1 MRAPLLVL
9 ALLLAACTA
18 APPTAPV
25 ASADTGTTITDKT
38 AGEIEA
44 LMAKR
49 ANAIARKDLAA
60 FQATFDGQRAALRR
74 CQTETF
80 DRSTRSGTS
89 PSAPKVAKV
98 EKYNDYV
105 RAYVGNDAD
114 GYQRLYF
121 RKDGGA
127 WKLSE
132 PTESELGGEKTKTV
146 SGIEVSYFVVDEDVV
161 DIYGKAGAAIRE
173 AILAK
178 TGQTAAATFGLRMF
192 PTRSAAGLQQ
202 CGVGGT
208 FILSDP
214 YLRIYSNVIFFK
226 SGFTELHDYAIGIIT
241 HEALHWLQNQIVPG
255 ITARLDEWLGEGWP
269 DYIGIA
275 RSEAVKK
282 QVICSVPT
290 PTFKQ
295 LVDGPSTDPDLPP
308 EIPAQ
313 YYAFYNSMVEYL
325 YATYGAKAYFDLLV
339 AYKDRI
345 EPQVNYPKVLGVTPE
360 KLYEDW
366 KVWAKN
372 RFC

>member
-1 MRAPLLVL
+1 
-9 ALLLAACTA
+9 LLAACTTA
-18 APPTAPV
+18 QPTAPS
-25 ASADTGTTITDKT
+25 ASPDTGTTITDKT

-49 ANAIARKDLAA
+49 ANAIAKKDLTA

-74 CQTETF
+74 CQTEAF
-80 DRSTRSGTS
+80 ERAARAGTS
-89 PSAPKVAKV
+89 PSAPKVPKV
-98 EKYNDYV
+98 EKYGDYV
-105 RAYVGNDAD
+105 RAYVGNDSD

-121 RKDGGA
+121 RKDGTA

-132 PTESELGGEKTKTV
+132 PTESELGGEKTRTV
-146 SGIEVSYFVVDEDVV
+146 NGIEVSYFVVDEDVV
-161 DIYGKAGAAIRE
+161 DVYGKAGATIR
-173 AILAK
+173 ADILTK

-214 YLRIYSNVIFFK
+214 YLRIYSNVIFFE
-226 SGFTELHDYAIGIIT
+226 SGFTELHDYAVGIIQ

-255 ITARLDEWLGEGWP
+255 ITARLDEWLSEGWP
-269 DYIGIA
+269 DYIGNA
-275 RSEAVKK
+275 RSETVKK
-282 QVICSVPT
+282 GIICTVPT

-308 EIPAQ
+308 E

-325 YATYGAKAYFDLLV
+325 YVTYGAKSYFDFLV

-345 EPQVNYPKVLGVTPE
+345 EPHVTYPRVLGITPE
-360 KLYEDW
+360 KFYEDY
-366 KVWAKN
+366 KVWAKK